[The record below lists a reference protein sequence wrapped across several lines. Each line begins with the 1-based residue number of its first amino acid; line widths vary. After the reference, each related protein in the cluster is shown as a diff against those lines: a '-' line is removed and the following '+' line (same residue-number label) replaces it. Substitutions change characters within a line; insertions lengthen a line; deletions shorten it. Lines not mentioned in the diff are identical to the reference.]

1 MFGNTSMH
9 IIDNNAVNLVKM
21 NENSNPNNG
30 QGGLGFTQYGNDNQN
45 MQFVKIDNSTTGIY
59 NASSSDLI
67 LPAGV
72 NTIKF
77 ARLYW
82 GGRILASAMTTTPN
96 LS

>member
-1 MFGNTSMH
+1 
-9 IIDNNAVNLVKM
+9 
-21 NENSNPNNG
+21 
-30 QGGLGFTQYGNDNQN
+30 

-82 GGRILASAMTTTPN
+82 GGRILASAMTTTPDTLRKLKIRKGN
-96 LS
+96 SGNYFDILALLPM